1 MGVDSTADLLFRIS
15 ADSAPAQADL
25 QQLREAVFA
34 STADASAQMESM
46 GTRTASSAR
55 ESREAI
61 RGLGEE
67 IGVHMP
73 RFVSSWI
80 SSLGPVSGIMSSAFS
95 TIAVIG
101 LVEVLAKL
109 PGTLQKG
116 IDYLQG
122 WDEAAKKAFEH
133 SIQYASAYEQ
143 KQIELHERLRA
154 IELIGKEGADKYHV
168 ASLINSKD
176 IDEIAAKIAE
186 LHARETEL
194 IKVIQWKPTPPPVS
208 PTMGTEYGMIG
219 AAPQVNPHTHADIEK
234 AEAEVGEIEKTIDL
248 LTEKLNELRVKSL
261 EIHAEAASAGAK
273 ETKNKVA
280 KVTEDFRGLSEVLEQ
295 VKSRLAAATSP
306 EAQMAQELDH
316 LRNSAE
322 AAKEKLDALNS
333 KSGPKDAAGT
343 ADYARELAAWQQ
355 LQALIPQLQQQ
366 LHEKLDAQR
375 SAEIARD
382 MEAENKRAT
391 AELTRGLEQKARADQ
406 EAQAKAQRE
415 ETAYQGETARL
426 GEARERIEGVY
437 QTSEQRIA
445 GQYAADVAR
454 FNAAEEQK
462 SLSVGRNEV
471 QQAALRAQFD
481 SIRAALLTK
490 EQVELQALHNSQG
503 WQGIFGNEFAQ
514 SIRRNEALTAEWA
527 ARTSQSHMQVRVA
540 LESLK
545 EMAQDTFAQMAAGE
559 AGAITHALIYAK
571 ASKASMEEVAKAT
584 LASLAEQAAVK
595 AIFSLADGYADL
607 AVFNYVGASAAFTAA
622 ELYGSVAAAAT
633 IAGRVIPSAQGGGGA
648 SAAGGGSDRSSSGSG
663 GSRGSGGAMGTAAN
677 MGGNHLTVN
686 VQGHLVGWTN
696 IGELTGA
703 LNDAVLN
710 GGHTLTATNTTS
722 GTQVIK

>member
-1 MGVDSTADLLFRIS
+1 
-15 ADSAPAQADL
+15 
-25 QQLREAVFA
+25 
-34 STADASAQMESM
+34 
-46 GTRTASSAR
+46 
-55 ESREAI
+55 
-61 RGLGEE
+61 
-67 IGVHMP
+67 
-73 RFVSSWI
+73 
-80 SSLGPVSGIMSSAFS
+80 
-95 TIAVIG
+95 
-101 LVEVLAKL
+101 
-109 PGTLQKG
+109 
-116 IDYLQG
+116 
-122 WDEAAKKAFEH
+122 
-133 SIQYASAYEQ
+133 
-143 KQIELHERLRA
+143 
-154 IELIGKEGADKYHV
+154 V

-234 AEAEVGEIEKTIDL
+234 AEAEVGEIEKTVDL
-248 LTEKLNELRVKSL
+248 LTEKFSDLKVKTL

-280 KVTEDFRGLSEVLEQ
+280 KITEDFRGLSEVLEQ

-322 AAKEKLDALNS
+322 AAKEKLNALNS

-437 QTSEQRIA
+437 QTSEQHIQ
-445 GQYAADVAR
+445 GQYAADVAK
-454 FNAAEEQK
+454 FNAAEEAK
-462 SLSVGRNEV
+462 TLTAARNEAER
-471 QQAALRAQFD
+471 AALTQRFAE
-481 SIRAALLTK
+481 IRAALATR
-490 EQVELQALHNSQG
+490 ERVELQALHNSQG
-503 WQGIFGNEFAQ
+503 WRGVFGDEFAQ
-514 SIRRNEALTAEWA
+514 SVRRNQALTAEWA
-527 ARTSQSHMQVRVA
+527 SSTHQSAMMVRMA

-545 EMAQDTFAQMAAGE
+545 EMAQDTFGQMAQGE
-559 AGAITHALIYAK
+559 AAGITHAFIYGKSVK
-571 ASKASMEEVAKAT
+571 AAMEEAAKAT
-584 LASLAEQAAVK
+584 GASLAEQAAIK
-595 AIFSLADGYADL
+595 ALFSLAEGFLDIGERDYP
-607 AVFNYVGASAAFTAA
+607 GASAAFTAA
-622 ELYGSVAAAAT
+622 ALYGSVAAAAT
-633 IAGRVIPSAQGGGGA
+633 VAGRAIPNAPGGAGA

-663 GSRGSGGAMGTAAN
+663 GSKGSGAGGTAAN
-677 MGGNHLTVN
+677 MGGSHITVN
-686 VQGHLVGWTN
+686 VQGHVIGQDGAATLVG
-696 IGELTGA
+696 L

-722 GTQVIK
+722 GTQVIR